1 MIWKNARY
9 QSKLFILFLL
19 LSSLPALTIGMIG
32 YQRSAGE
39 LQRQSTKDLEVI
51 LGQVSASM
59 ERQISDFDRFTMLP
73 YFMPDMFSFLNKPY
87 VSPERWGT
95 QEIAAQ
101 KTMARLMSAY
111 PSINSSIKGLV
122 LYGMNGSVN
131 GYRLSGD
138 NGINMRVNAEEEG
151 WYQDVI
157 DRKGGFVVTG
167 VQQVNQFNGPPLE
180 AIIGARLL
188 MDEDYQPLA
197 VIAMFI
203 SPQFIPSIIRSLDY
217 DDVQIAVLDGKR
229 QLIYASSAELSEQSL
244 PAGVDNKGVWKMS
257 LKLGDKNRTFSGV
270 FLKSNYLDWQIYMGI
285 DQDEL
290 LQGSNAIRSFT
301 LVIVIAVALLAI
313 LLSYVLSRGLSKPI
327 ARLIRSMRNVEKGQF
342 EAIVPYEREDEI
354 GQLER
359 SYSKMVLRLE
369 SMIQSIEE
377 NERQKRHAELYALRA
392 RIQPHFLYNTL
403 NSIRM
408 LAMLQQSHKIAHLIQ
423 SLNKLLYANM
433 KLDTELVTLS
443 EEVELLQSYA
453 RLMDLR
459 FDGVF
464 QMEWR
469 IEERVRAAVL
479 PPMLLQPLLENA
491 IFHGSKGL
499 DRILTIR
506 IVAELDP
513 QDERLLLI
521 SICDDGNGFASDEH
535 SITQTLSEQQGEQ
548 GHIGLQNVQDRIRL
562 RFGEAYGVSL
572 LRENGLTIAAVTLPF
587 RQSEDEED

>member
-1 MIWKNARY
+1 
-9 QSKLFILFLL
+9 
-19 LSSLPALTIGMIG
+19 
-32 YQRSAGE
+32 
-39 LQRQSTKDLEVI
+39 
-51 LGQVSASM
+51 
-59 ERQISDFDRFTMLP
+59 MLP
-73 YFMPDMFSFLNKPY
+73 YFMPDMFTFLNKPY

-95 QEIAAQ
+95 QEIEAQ

-138 NGINMRVNAEEEG
+138 NGINMRVNAEEEV
-151 WYQDVI
+151 WYQDVVA
-157 DRKGGFVVTG
+157 RKGGFVVTG
-167 VQQVNQFNGPPLE
+167 VQQVHQFNGPPLE

-188 MDEDYQPLA
+188 MDEDYHPLG

-217 DDVQIAVLDGKR
+217 DDVQIAVLDSKR
-229 QLIYASSAELSEQSL
+229 HLIYASSAELSEQAL
-244 PAGVDNKGVWKMS
+244 PAGVDDKGVWEME
-257 LKLGDKNRTFSGV
+257 LKLEDKSRTFSGV
-270 FLKSNYLDWQIYMGI
+270 FLKSNYLDWHIYMGI

-301 LVIVIAVALLAI
+301 LVIVVAVALLAI
-313 LLSYVLSRGLSKPI
+313 LLSYMLSKGLSKPI
-327 ARLIRSMRNVEKGQF
+327 ARLIRSMRSVEKGEF
-342 EAIVPYEREDEI
+342 DAPIPYGREDEI

-369 SMIQSIEE
+369 TMIQSIEE

-443 EEVELLQSYA
+443 EEFELLQSYA

-464 QMEWR
+464 QTEWH
-469 IEERVRAAVL
+469 IAERVRMAVL

-499 DRILTIR
+499 GRILTIT
-506 IVAELDP
+506 IMAELSP
-513 QDERLLLI
+513 HDEGLLVI
-521 SICDDGNGFASDEH
+521 SICDDGMGFASDEH
-535 SITQTLSEQQGEQ
+535 KIMAAHGGQQGQQ

-562 RFGEAYGVSL
+562 RFGEAYGVSVV
-572 LRENGLTIAAVTLPF
+572 RENGLTLATVTLPF
-587 RQSEDEED
+587 RQSKDGED